1 MNLRKTHFGVILY
14 NNKPRLI
21 CGFTDA
27 TSYNP
32 VLLKLKILAMEFPNG
47 DVRTDK
53 ALKMAGEKLFKA
65 GKDRQNVPDVLL
77 VIVEGKTE
85 QNSEPYKD
93 VLTPLKVCVV

>member
-1 MNLRKTHFGVILY
+1 
-14 NNKPRLI
+14 
-21 CGFTDA
+21 
-27 TSYNP
+27 
-32 VLLKLKILAMEFPNG
+32 MEFPNG

-53 ALKMAGEKLFKA
+53 ALKMAGEEFFKA

-93 VLTPLKVCVV
+93 VLIPLKVCVV